1 MRITTNAYR
10 ETSNS
15 EEQTQHA
22 PLKMIETWRVMLN
35 KSNKVGTIIMDLF
48 RASDTLNHNLF
59 LFKLKSCGFN
69 KNTFNFIQSYFTI
82 RHQRIK
88 VGDKLRDQN
97 LTHMLNVHCI
107 FHYAAL
113 VCADSSSQLTAL
125 KYLEDVLWLY
135 VLSFHESIDEVY
147 HKYVGLL

>member
-35 KSNKVGTIIMDLF
+35 KSNKVEMIIMDLF

-59 LFKLKSCGFN
+59 LFKLKSYGFN
-69 KNTFNFIQSYFTI
+69 KSSFNFIQSYFTN

-88 VGDKLRDQN
+88 VGDKLRENQN

-107 FHYAAL
+107 FHYVAL
-113 VCADSSSQLTAL
+113 VCADSSSNLQL
-125 KYLEDVLWLY
+125 
-135 VLSFHESIDEVY
+135 
-147 HKYVGLL
+147 